1 MFHAVASKLDA
12 LERVEFESRE
22 ALRAWLEAHHERSPG
37 IWLVTFRKD
46 SGRGRLPY
54 DEVVEELLC
63 VGWVDS
69 LPRKLDE
76 ARTMLLCTP
85 RKPSSAWSKPNKER
99 VARLEAQGLMRPR
112 GVAVVE
118 AARASGK
125 WTALDDVE
133 ALIEPPELQAALD
146 AVPAARQSWDE
157 FPRSAKRGILEW
169 IVQAKAPETRARR
182 VAETV
187 RRAAVGERANQWRR

>member
-1 MFHAVASKLDA
+1 MAGKLDA
-12 LERVEFESRE
+12 LERVELESRE
-22 ALRAWLEAHHERSPG
+22 ALRAWLEEHHERSPG
-37 IWLVTFRKD
+37 IWLVTFRPG
-46 SGRGRLPY
+46 SGRGRILY

-63 VGWVDS
+63 FGWVDS

-85 RKPSSAWSKPNKER
+85 RKPTSAWSKPNKDR

-112 GVAVVE
+112 GQAVVE
-118 AARASGK
+118 AARARGT
-125 WTALDDVE
+125 WAALDDVE
-133 ALIEPPELQAALD
+133 ALIEPPELRAALD
-146 AVPAARQSWDE
+146 ATPAAREAWDT

-169 IVQAKAPETRARR
+169 IVQAKTRETRARR
-182 VAETV
+182 IDETV